1 MLKTIII
8 DDESDAIESLTVLLT
23 DFIEGVNLVG
33 VADGLSSGYE
43 LIISS
48 KPQLVFLD
56 VNMKDGTGF
65 DLLNRFEQVPFQVIF
80 VTAYDQ
86 YAIKA
91 FKYAALD
98 YLLKPIDLQELRSA
112 VERAKRLKS
121 GNSTQ
126 DYDFI
131 KSVYKNPL
139 PTKLALPNLEGFD
152 LIEIDKIIRCEGQN
166 NYTSFILDGG
176 KKFVVSK
183 TLKEYE
189 SILTQHGFL
198 RVFQSHL
205 INAKYIQGY
214 LKGRGGTVI
223 MLDGTNI
230 PVSRDKK
237 EALLKVINH
246 SK

>member
-8 DDESDAIESLTVLLT
+8 DDESDAIESLTVLLS
-23 DFIEGVNLVG
+23 DFIEGINLVG
-33 VADGLSSGYE
+33 AADGVGSGYE
-43 LIISS
+43 LINTVQ
-48 KPQLVFLD
+48 PQLVFLD
-56 VNMKDGTGF
+56 INMKDGTGF
-65 DLLNRFEQVPFQVIF
+65 DLLNQFEQIPFQVIF

-112 VERAKRLKS
+112 VGRAKNLVLDD
-121 GNSTQ
+121 NTH
-126 DYDFI
+126 DYQFVRPI
-131 KSVYKNPL
+131 YKDPF
-139 PTKLALPNLEGFD
+139 PAKLALPNAEGFD

-166 NYTSFILDGG
+166 NYTNFILDIG
-176 KKFVVSK
+176 KTFLVCN

-189 SILTQHGFL
+189 SILTQHGFI

-205 INAKYIQGY
+205 INTKYIQRY
-214 LKGRGGTVI
+214 IKGRGGTVI
-223 MLDGTNI
+223 MSDDTHI

-237 EALLKVINH
+237 EALLKAI
-246 SK
+246 KQ

>member
-8 DDESDAIESLTVLLT
+8 DDEPDAIESLTVLLSE
-23 DFIEGVNLVG
+23 FIEGIDLVG
-33 VADGLSSGYE
+33 AAEGIGSAYE
-43 LIISS
+43 LIKKA
-48 KPQLVFLD
+48 KPQLIFLD
-56 VNMKDGTGF
+56 VNMKDGTG
-65 DLLNRFEQVPFQVIF
+65 LIF

-112 VERAKRLKS
+112 VERAKKLILDNNTLDYQFVKS
-121 GNSTQ
+121 
-126 DYDFI
+126 I
-131 KSVYKNPL
+131 YKDPF
-139 PTKLALPNLEGFD
+139 PAKLALPDLEGFD
-152 LIEIDKIIRCEGQN
+152 LIEINKIIRCEGHN
-166 NYTSFILDGG
+166 NYTTFVLDGG
-176 KKFVVSK
+176 KKYVVSK

-205 INAKYIQGY
+205 INTKYIQRY
-214 LKGRGGTVI
+214 IKGRGGTVI
-223 MLDGTNI
+223 MSDGVSV

-237 EALLKVINH
+237 ETLLKVI
-246 SK
+246 K